1 MALWCDKYGPN
12 CFDDFQFHKNEAERL
27 KKLISNDNFPHLLI
41 YGVRGSGKRTLVRAL
56 LIELF
61 GPNAAKLKMEVKVF
75 ETNSGKKIMQ
85 NMLSS
90 AFHIELNPSENGF
103 YDRIVI
109 QELLRDVG
117 TTQPISKKHF
127 RVVVINEADRL
138 TREAQQSLRRTLEKY
153 VSTCRVILISE
164 CSSRIIPALKSRC
177 LMLRNEAP
185 SHEQIVSTMEKIM
198 LEEKLSLN
206 DQSILEQISHN
217 CEQNVRRA
225 ILLLQ
230 GYFFKISQQ
239 NECKLQLNQFKWE
252 AKIEDLAKILTTS
265 QSVRQVAEIRA
276 MLYDLQI
283 HLIPN
288 EIILRT
294 LFKKLWEYCLDNDMK
309 LNLISILAEVNHRMV
324 LGTKPII
331 HLELFCVKFML
342 LFLCTVEK
350 VAFDLEQPLDF

>member
-1 MALWCDKYGPN
+1 MALWCDKYRPN
-12 CFDDFQFHKNEAERL
+12 CFDDFRFHKYEAEQV

-56 LIELF
+56 LNELF
-61 GPNAAKLKMEVKVF
+61 GPNAAKLKMEVKMF

-85 NMLSS
+85 NLLSS
-90 AFHIELNPSENGF
+90 AFHIEVNPSENGF
-103 YDRIVI
+103 YDRIVV
-109 QELLRDVG
+109 QELLRDIG
-117 TTQPISKKHF
+117 TTQPISKKPF

-185 SHEQIVSTMEKIM
+185 SVEQIVSTMQGIL
-198 LEEKLSLN
+198 LEEKHSLN
-206 DQSILEQISHN
+206 QDQLEQIGHN

-230 GYFFKISQQ
+230 AYNFNTSQFA
-239 NECKLQLNQFKWE
+239 KVQFKWE
-252 AKIEDLAKILTTS
+252 DKIEDLAKKLTTT
-265 QSVRQVAEIRA
+265 QSVKQVAEIRA
-276 MLYDLQI
+276 MLYDLQV

-294 LFKKLWEYCLDNDMK
+294 LFKKLCEYCLDDDMK
-309 LNLISILAEVNHRMV
+309 SKLISILAEVNHRMS
-324 LGTKPII
+324 LGTKPIV
-331 HLELFCVKFML
+331 HLEFFCVKFML
-342 LFLCTVEK
+342 LFRCTVER